1 MTLHRQA
8 IYLIPAETE
17 RVAREAFPTP
27 SPMMALRDEL
37 GMVFTDS
44 DFADLFP
51 PVGQPAESPSRLLLV
66 TIFQFMEGLT
76 DRQGADAVRRC
87 IDWKYALALELT
99 DPGFHYSVL
108 SEFRDRLLEHDVALR
123 YFDRLLDHCRA
134 RGWLKARGRQRTD
147 ATHVLA
153 AIRTLSRLEAVGEMV
168 RHTLDVLAQVAPEW
182 LYDWLPAAWFD
193 RYGTR
198 FADFRLPKGSAA
210 RQELAETIG
219 TDGYRLLTEVQSAPA
234 PPWLRELPVIQTLRL
249 MWWQQFTPTEQGA
262 QWRDSTNVPPNA
274 QMLHSPYDLDARYS
288 LKRTTGWVGYKV
300 HITETC
306 DPDTPNLITNIETTT
321 ATQHD
326 SLVIDTIHDKLA
338 ARELLPAEHLVDGGY
353 VSSETLLSSQQEEV
367 DLYGPIQNDHS
378 WQAKAGEGYDLA
390 CFVID
395 WEAKQV
401 VCPQGQRTTIWTPA
415 KSADGRDM
423 IHAAFHK
430 KTCAAC
436 EVRANCTRAKTAG
449 RELSFHLRPQYE
461 AVVAARERQASK
473 PFRRHYAMRAG
484 VEGTI
489 AQGTRTC
496 DLRQARFRG
505 LPKVRL
511 QHLFTAMAINCKRMI
526 AAFAE
531 TTPSQARPSL
541 FVRLAPA
548 LA

>member
-17 RVAREAFPTP
+17 RVARETFPAGNPLMT
-27 SPMMALRDEL
+27 LRDEL

-108 SEFRDRLLEHDVALR
+108 SEFRDRLLEHEVALR
-123 YFDRLLDHCRA
+123 YFDRLLDHCRE

-147 ATHVLA
+147 STHVLA
-153 AIRTLSRLEAVGEMV
+153 AIRSVSRLESVGEML
-168 RHTLDVLAQVAPEW
+168 RHTLDILAQVAPAW
-182 LYDWLPAAWFD
+182 LYGWLPAAWFD

-198 FADFRLPKGSAA
+198 FADFRLPKGAAA

-219 TDGYRLLTEVQSAPA
+219 NDGYLLLDLVQTPTAPT
-234 PPWLRELPVIQTLRL
+234 WVRDLPVIHTLGQ

-262 QWRDSTNVPPNA
+262 RWRADDQLPPSA
-274 QMLHSPYDLDARYS
+274 QLIHSPYDPDARYS
-288 LKRTTGWVGYKV
+288 TKRTTSWVGYKV

-306 DPDTPNLITNIETTT
+306 DPDTPNLITNIETTPPSE
-321 ATQHD
+321 HD
-326 SLVIDTIHDKLA
+326 SLVIETIHANLA
-338 ARELLPAEHLVDGGY
+338 ARDLLPAEHLVDGGY
-353 VSSETLLSSQQEEV
+353 VSADTLVSSQQDEV
-367 DLYGPIQNDHS
+367 DLYGPIQVDHS
-378 WQAKAGEGYDLA
+378 WQAKAGEGFDVA

-395 WEAKQV
+395 WDAKHV
-401 VCPQGQRTTIWTPA
+401 VCPQGQCSTIWKPVTLA
-415 KSADGRDM
+415 NEREV
-423 IHAAFHK
+423 IHVAFPK
-430 KTCAAC
+430 PTCAAC
-436 EVRANCTRAKTAG
+436 AVRANCTHAKTDG
-449 RELSFHLRPQYE
+449 RELTLQPRAQHE
-461 AVVAARERQASK
+461 AVVAARERQQGKA
-473 PFRRHYAMRAG
+473 FRRRYRRRAG

-505 LPKVRL
+505 HPKVRL
-511 QHLFTAMAINCKRMI
+511 QHIFTAMAINCKRII

-531 TTPSQARPSL
+531 ISPSQARPSL

-548 LA
+548 MA